1 MLTQPDHLQAYTAE
15 ELSLLTEP
23 LPGTSAFPPSRDQEA
38 DVQLLQLAQMGKLS
52 SGVGAVAGRIF
63 GFGRPELPTAYN
75 KLKKLKWEEERRL
88 QKEKGLGDPL
98 EAAAEALDPN
108 IKLDEAASAMTGGAL
123 YPHGGVDA
131 ATTMPLEDIRILS
144 RTSHPSDMGDML
156 HGGAP
161 RRIVDDAERHDDYLK
176 SLTMGDEDMDKILAD
191 FMANNPRIKDGIIA
205 GIRVVGAKGDAKVPD
220 ELHVRALLD
229 SIGAHVEKQLAKK
242 DPKQLATMKLQA
254 MSELGDLLG
263 EDPDKLAR
271 NFMGGLQINLD
282 KPGHLAAQM
291 IAGKSLLISEL
302 RVLDSIS
309 DEVINAPMG
318 VARDGARIAWRRQAE
333 MVAQLQLAFK
343 GTQTEIARAV
353 GALRQPNTTDAQL
366 LSRDLTT
373 IIDDLEGGAEK
384 LDEAIMAYRAA
395 ESPAD
400 RLELAK
406 ALTRKGTKFDALY
419 EVWLNSILS
428 GYFSHVKNIVGGFAT
443 LMSDDLEIFGIAS
456 YQLVTRSMRG
466 LERDATFGDV
476 SAKMFGQVMSMRE
489 ALVAGGRAAWYRE
502 EPAMLGFGSKLDP
515 RYTGQ
520 RPDAFSA
527 AGLQYEGNWPR
538 SLNFMGSVL
547 TMGRAPMRALAAED
561 AFLKVV
567 AYRGSLWEQAW
578 RSGRQ
583 LGLNGDEFSTH
594 VAKFMFA
601 PPAEAT
607 IKAQDLA
614 KYVAL
619 QTDPEQNF
627 KNLQKFFRGR
637 ARWIVPFFKTPLN
650 AILWVGERSPFAR
663 RLNRYK
669 TAIQGGGVAA
679 AQAKTRFAM
688 GMATFTALALEYD
701 QDNITGGISSDSRVR
716 AAYARMGI
724 TPYSVRFGDNWY
736 NYNVI
741 EPIST
746 ILGVVSD
753 AMEIIHHP
761 DTDER
766 TSQEIAIGVAGA
778 IGYNMTNKTY
788 MAGIAKFMDAIRDPK
803 RRLDSFAKQYA
814 GSILLPGSAA
824 LNDIRKLNDDLKRWK
839 IDTLDVIRAKLPG
852 FSEYLGIKRD
862 LWGRPIAEHR
872 FKSPY
877 KPNPRDLEIIRLR
890 LPIADHPKNYDEG
903 PDGIEYT
910 VEERDF
916 FHEKAGDLSAK
927 YIDSYM
933 ASEGFKHYQKI
944 SKATGDSIARD
955 EIKNGFNGEIKTAR
969 KDAKQALLDDP
980 ELGPGLKERLT
991 ERYNER
997 QKKILEY
1004 DKRVLEMETGQ

>member
-1 MLTQPDHLQAYTAE
+1 
-15 ELSLLTEP
+15 
-23 LPGTSAFPPSRDQEA
+23 
-38 DVQLLQLAQMGKLS
+38 
-52 SGVGAVAGRIF
+52 
-63 GFGRPELPTAYN
+63 
-75 KLKKLKWEEERRL
+75 
-88 QKEKGLGDPL
+88 
-98 EAAAEALDPN
+98 
-108 IKLDEAASAMTGGAL
+108 
-123 YPHGGVDA
+123 
-131 ATTMPLEDIRILS
+131 
-144 RTSHPSDMGDML
+144 MGDTL
-156 HGGAP
+156 LGGAP

-176 SLTMGDEDMDKILAD
+176 SLTVGDEEMDKILAD
-191 FMANNPRIKDGIIA
+191 RLANNPNIKDGMIA
-205 GIRVVGAKGDAKVPD
+205 GIRAVGAKGDDKIPD
-220 ELHVRALLD
+220 EFHVRALLD
-229 SIGAHVEKQLAKK
+229 SIGGHVEKELAKK
-242 DPKQLATMKLQA
+242 NPEQLATMKLQA
-254 MSELGDLLG
+254 MSELADLLG
-263 EDPDKLAR
+263 DDPDKLAL
-271 NFMGGLQINLD
+271 NFMGGLQID
-282 KPGHLAAQM
+282 PHKPGHLAAQM
-291 IAGKSLLISEL
+291 IAGKNLLISEL
-302 RVLDSIS
+302 KVLDSIS
-309 DEVINAPMG
+309 DEVANAPMG
-318 VARDGARIAWRRQAE
+318 VARDAARIAWRRQAE
-333 MVAQLQLAFK
+333 MVSQLQMAFK
-343 GTQTEIARAV
+343 GTQTDIARAL

-373 IIDDLEGGAEK
+373 IIDDLDGGAEK

-406 ALTRKGTKFDALY
+406 ALTRKGTWFDAIY

-443 LMSDDLEIFGIAS
+443 LMSDDLEIIGIATG
-456 YQLVTRSMRG
+456 QLVTRSMRG
-466 LERDATFGDV
+466 MERDATFGDV
-476 SAKMFGQVMSMRE
+476 SAKMFGQFMSLRE
-489 ALVAGGRAAWYRE
+489 ALIAGGRAGWYRE

-527 AGLQYEGNWPR
+527 AGLGAEPGTFAGNWPR
-538 SLNFMGSVL
+538 SINFIGSVL

-583 LGLNGDEFSTH
+583 LGLKGDEFSTH
-594 VAKFMFA
+594 VSKFMFA
-601 PPAEAT
+601 PSAEAT
-607 IKAQDLA
+607 IKARELA
-614 KYVAL
+614 KYITL

-663 RLNRYK
+663 GMNRYK
-669 TAIQGGGVAA
+669 TAIQAGGIQA

-701 QDNITGGISSDSRVR
+701 QDNITGGISSDTRVR

-746 ILGVVSD
+746 ILGVVTD
-753 AMEIIHHP
+753 AMEIINHP

-766 TSQEIAIGVAGA
+766 TAQEVAIGVAGA

-803 RRLDSFAKQYA
+803 RRLDGFAKQYA

-839 IDTLDVIRAKLPG
+839 IDTLDVIQAKLPG

-872 FKSPY
+872 FQSPY
-877 KPNPRDLEIIRLR
+877 KPNDRDLEIMRLH

-916 FHEKAGDLSAK
+916 FHEKAGELSAE
-927 YIDSYM
+927 YIDLYM
-933 ASEGFKHYQKI
+933 KSKGFKHYQKI
-944 SKATGDSIARD
+944 SKATGDSTARE
-955 EIKNGFNGEIKTAR
+955 EIKAGFNAEIKQAR
-969 KDAKQALLDDP
+969 KEAKRALLAHP
-980 ELGPGLKERLT
+980 KLGPGLKERVI
-991 ERYNER
+991 EQYNEKR
-997 QKKILEY
+997 NKIKLYKE
-1004 DKRVLEMETGQ
+1004 RAVEMETQQ